1 MLSSSPDLWLQK
13 RLSALLAAEGWKLSG
28 EAAEGLA
35 PEQHICS
42 GQMQRGMA
50 VGETPLRSTEAL
62 ACSQSAC

>member
-35 PEQHICS
+35 PEQRS